1 MRAQLWIRR
10 LAIPAIGLLATF
22 TACSDNNNVTNVV
35 LPLNAYTQTNLVANA
50 AGMNAV
56 TVDANLVNPWGIA
69 FGPTGNLW
77 VANNGTSTST
87 VYDGI
92 GNSLGITVSI
102 PGNNPQNGAAPT
114 GIVFNWTTDF
124 AIPGGGPSLFLFAGE
139 DGTISAWNSTNATV
153 VANRSSNGAVYKGL
167 ALGQNGGTNF
177 LYATNFKNNS
187 VDVFNTAFQFV
198 ASFTDTGLPPGYAP
212 FGITNIGGQLFVT
225 FAKQLGPD
233 NTDDDPGV
241 GNGFVDVFGGDGT
254 LLRRFASNGQLNSPW
269 AVVLAPSNFGIF
281 SGDILVGNFGDGLIS
296 AFSTSGA
303 FLGVLLNSG
312 TTDPLRINGLWGLA
326 FGPGFPA
333 AALYFSSGPNF
344 ETQGL
349 VGTITAR

>member
-1 MRAQLWIRR
+1 
-10 LAIPAIGLLATF
+10 
-22 TACSDNNNVTNVV
+22 
-35 LPLNAYTQTNLVANA
+35 
-50 AGMNAV
+50 MNAH
-56 TVDANLVNPWGIA
+56 TIDANLVNPWGIV

-92 GNSLGITVSI
+92 GNSLGINISI

-124 AIPGGGPSLFLFAGE
+124 AIPGVGPSLFLYAGE
-139 DGTISAWNSTNATV
+139 DGTISAVNSSNTATV
-153 VANRSSNGAVYKGL
+153 VVNRSTTGAVYKGL
-167 ALGQNGGTNF
+167 ALGANNGTNF

-187 VDVFNTAFQFV
+187 VDVFDTNFQFV
-198 ASFTDTGLPPGYAP
+198 ASFTDSSLPAGFAP
-212 FGITNIGGQLFVT
+212 FGITNIAGTLWVT
-225 FAKQLGPD
+225 FAKQLGP
-233 NTDDDPGV
+233 NNVDDEPGV
-241 GNGFVDVFGGDGT
+241 GNGFVDVFGGDGS

-269 AVVLAPSNFGIF
+269 AVVLAPSNFGLF
-281 SGDILVGNFGDGLIS
+281 SGAILVGNFGDGLIN

-303 FLGVLLNSG
+303 FLGVLLDA
-312 TTDPLRINGLWGLA
+312 TTTAPLQINGLWGLA

-333 AALYFSSGPNF
+333 AALYFSAGPGF

-349 VGTITAR
+349 VGTLTPR

>member
-1 MRAQLWIRR
+1 MA
-10 LAIPAIGLLATF
+10 
-22 TACSDNNNVTNVV
+22 ACSNDDNVTNLV

-50 AGMNAV
+50 AGMNA
-56 TVDANLVNPWGIA
+56 THIDANLVNPWGIA

-92 GNSLGITVSI
+92 GNPLGITVSI
-102 PGNNPQNGAAPT
+102 PGNNPQAGAAPT
-114 GIVFNWTTDF
+114 GVVFNWTTDF
-124 AIPGGGPSLFLFAGE
+124 AIPGGGPSLFLFAAE
-139 DGTISAWNSTNATV
+139 DGTISAWNSSNTATV
-153 VANRSSNGAVYKGL
+153 VANRSTTGAVYKGL
-167 ALGQNGGTNF
+167 ALAANNGTNF

-187 VDVFNTAFQFV
+187 VDVFDTNFQFV
-198 ASFTDTGLPPGYAP
+198 ASFTDSSLPAGYAP
-212 FGITNIGGQLFVT
+212 FGITNIAGRLFVT
-225 FAKQLGPD
+225 FAKQLGP
-233 NTDDDPGV
+233 NNVDDDPGV
-241 GNGFVDVFGGDGT
+241 GNGFVDVFAGDGS

-296 AFSTSGA
+296 AFSPTGA

-333 AALYFSSGPNF
+333 AALYFSAGPGF

-349 VGTITAR
+349 VGTLTPR